1 MLTNLHVKNLALID
15 EIEVEFGSGLNIL
28 TGETGAGKSVI
39 IGSVNLALG
48 RKMSKEMIRKGEQSA
63 LVELVFQTSNS
74 KVVKKLKEMEID
86 VSDGQIIITRKLTE
100 GRSISKINGETC
112 TAAQIKNIS
121 SDLLDIHGQHEHQS
135 LLYKDRQLAI
145 LDAYAQEEIR
155 EDRLEVERGYKN
167 FKKIKKELSEYQ
179 MDEEGRAREID
190 FLEFEINEIE
200 SASLIRGEDE
210 QLEQKYKKMFH
221 ARKIAES
228 LNQVYTLSAYED
240 ENGAR
245 ERIGRA
251 MRELSQIS
259 GYDSALGEMEKVL
272 TDIEGLLN
280 DFNRELSD
288 YQSKN
293 LIFSEEEFIEV
304 ENRLDDINH
313 LKSKYGNSIDEIL
326 DYQQKQNEK
335 LQQMLHYEERKEKLA
350 ADLRT
355 AEEKLE
361 ASSHNLSEKRRFYS
375 NRLEKEIVKG
385 VEDLNFESVKFKIDF
400 QRLEQYTQN
409 GYDSIEFQISTNP
422 GEKLKSLAKVVSG
435 GELSRIMLAIKTI
448 LADKDDTETLIFDEI
463 DTGISGRTA
472 SRVAEKMNQ
481 IGKNH
486 QVLAITHLPQIAA
499 MADKHFEISKF
510 TEGMKTK
517 TIIQKLSEEES
528 IMELARILGGAKI
541 TKAVEENAKEMKELA
556 RIQKSS
562 RL

>member
-240 ENGAR
+240 ENGAG
-245 ERIGRA
+245 EQIGRA
-251 MRELSQIS
+251 IRELSQIS

>member
-240 ENGAR
+240 ENGAG
-245 ERIGRA
+245 EQIGRA
-251 MRELSQIS
+251 IRELSQIS

-326 DYQQKQNEK
+326 DYQQKQNKK

>member
-1 MLTNLHVKNLALID
+1 MPH
-15 EIEVEFGSGLNIL
+15 S
-28 TGETGAGKSVI
+28 
-39 IGSVNLALG
+39 
-48 RKMSKEMIRKGEQSA
+48 
-63 LVELVFQTSNS
+63 
-74 KVVKKLKEMEID
+74 
-86 VSDGQIIITRKLTE
+86 
-100 GRSISKINGETC
+100 
-112 TAAQIKNIS
+112 
-121 SDLLDIHGQHEHQS
+121 
-135 LLYKDRQLAI
+135 
-145 LDAYAQEEIR
+145 QEEIR

-179 MDEEGRAREID
+179 MDQEGRAREID

-240 ENGAR
+240 ENGAG
-245 ERIGRA
+245 EQIGRA
-251 MRELSQIS
+251 IRELSQIS

>member
-112 TAAQIKNIS
+112 TIAQIKNIS

-228 LNQVYTLSAYED
+228 LNQVYTLSGYED
-240 ENGAR
+240 ENGAG
-245 ERIGRA
+245 EQIGRA
-251 MRELSQIS
+251 IRELSQIS
-259 GYDSALGEMEKVL
+259 GYDSALSEMEKVL

-326 DYQQKQNEK
+326 DYQQKQNKK

>member
-179 MDEEGRAREID
+179 MDQEGRAREID

-240 ENGAR
+240 ENGAG
-245 ERIGRA
+245 EQIGRA
-251 MRELSQIS
+251 IRELSQIS

-272 TDIEGLLN
+272 SDIEGLLN